1 MGLLRS
7 THHTCSR
14 EHGIM
19 NGVRLDVTAST
30 QEFNIDDHKVV
41 DVFKV
46 ISDAILRM
54 LRIASPD
61 DHVTSGTDRYLPGNV
76 PRKMKVPFSPPERYL
91 GKISQIYK
99 EPAKINLLV
108 CS

>member
-1 MGLLRS
+1 
-7 THHTCSR
+7 
-14 EHGIM
+14 M
-19 NGVRLDVTAST
+19 NRVRLNVTAAT
-30 QEFNIDDHKVV
+30 HEFNIDDHKVV

-54 LRIASPD
+54 FWIASPD
-61 DHVTSGTDRYLPGNV
+61 DHVASGTESHLPGNV

-91 GKISQIYK
+91 GKISQNYK

>member
-1 MGLLRS
+1 
-7 THHTCSR
+7 
-14 EHGIM
+14 M

-61 DHVTSGTDRYLPGNV
+61 DHVASGTDRYFPGNV
-76 PRKMKVPFSPPERYL
+76 PRKMKVPLSPPERHL
-91 GKISQIYK
+91 GEVSQNYK